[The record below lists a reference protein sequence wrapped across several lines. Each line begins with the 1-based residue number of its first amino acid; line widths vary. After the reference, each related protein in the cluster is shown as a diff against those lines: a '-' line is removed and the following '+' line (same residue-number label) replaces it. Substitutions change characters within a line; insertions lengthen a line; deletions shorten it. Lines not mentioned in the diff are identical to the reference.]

1 LLEEE
6 GFGWGFIYVATKASL
21 EKVEELFF
29 FCTNFN
35 VRSNYNIHP
44 VTISGADEHGLA
56 LTDEEYGKFLGETF
70 TLWWKHRERFPDV
83 EPFRTFVKIYTEN
96 YRDAGCQY
104 SGSCAYNQLYI
115 GPDGQTSQCGK
126 AGDMNAVEYGNIRDH
141 SLKDLLS
148 HPERKKFEKRSGILA
163 AGECMGCRF
172 WDICRGGCPMDSYAT
187 HNDFTGKPVFCEA
200 TKIFLERYFEPVTG
214 LKRDFYQN

>member
-1 LLEEE
+1 
-6 GFGWGFIYVATKASL
+6 
-21 EKVEELFF
+21 
-29 FCTNFN
+29 
-35 VRSNYNIHP
+35 
-44 VTISGADEHGLA
+44 
-56 LTDEEYGKFLGETF
+56 
-70 TLWWKHRERFPDV
+70 
-83 EPFRTFVKIYTEN
+83 
-96 YRDAGCQY
+96 
-104 SGSCAYNQLYI
+104 
-115 GPDGQTSQCGK
+115 
-126 AGDMNAVEYGNIRDH
+126 MNAVEYGNIRDH